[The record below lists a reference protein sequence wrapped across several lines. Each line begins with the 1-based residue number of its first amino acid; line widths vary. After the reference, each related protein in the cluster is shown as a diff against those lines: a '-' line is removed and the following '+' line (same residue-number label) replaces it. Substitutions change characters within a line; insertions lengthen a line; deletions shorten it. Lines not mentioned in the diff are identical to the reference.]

1 MKICIISIIIFLIG
15 LYYICFNNTNYIES
29 FDSAAVEKS
38 CPDVLI
44 QKDKELHLF
53 NSKKAKIPGINPIIF
68 HNLEEYV
75 EFLEWQR
82 SQGIYCNVLYLRQSY
97 DAQGTEV
104 YAMRPSP
111 TDQQG
116 GLNYLPQEMA
126 DPSKSK
132 LIDANRSDPPYN
144 TNSYPGFDQDN
155 QYIGLETPLDNIT
168 NSKAN
173 TISPNPMDSNWGGNA
188 YTQKLIDKGV
198 YKENEVKIA
207 V

>member
-1 MKICIISIIIFLIG
+1 MKRCIISIIIFLIG
-15 LYYICFNNTNYIES
+15 LYYICFNETSCIET
-29 FDSAAVEKS
+29 FDSNEIKKS
-38 CPDVLI
+38 CPDILI

-53 NSKKAKIPGINPIIF
+53 NSKKAKIPGVNPIIF

-82 SQGIYCNVLYLRQSY
+82 SQGIYCDILYLRQSY
-97 DAQGTEV
+97 DAQGNEV
-104 YAMRPSP
+104 YALRPSP

-116 GLNYLPQEMA
+116 GLNTLPQAEA
-126 DPSKSK
+126 NPNKSK
-132 LIDANRSDPPYN
+132 LFDAARSDPPYN
-144 TNSYPGFDQDN
+144 TNSYPGFDQNN

-173 TISPNPMDSNWGGNA
+173 TISPNPMDSNWGGDD
-188 YTQKLIDKGV
+188 YTQKMIDKGM
-198 YKENEVKIA
+198 YKGSEVKIA